1 MNAPVID
8 FYWDL
13 GSTNTYFALKL
24 LPPIA
29 AKYGAEIRYQPFNL
43 GFVFQSQKY
52 VLMKE
57 PADKLNHRLV
67 DLKRWAAKYDLPFI
81 RPTQFP
87 IKTARALRGAI
98 AMREWDLEVPYI
110 EAIFKE
116 YWELDNGEI
125 GEYSQLRLIAERLGV
140 EGAVFEATAESDRV
154 RSALIHAT
162 NQGRE
167 QGVFGAPSMMLAGEL
182 YWGKDRFE
190 FLEDHLSQLVSALK
204 GEA

>member
-52 VLMKE
+52 VLMQE

-98 AMREWDLEVPYI
+98 AMRDWGLEVPYI

-190 FLEDHLSQLVSALK
+190 FLEDHLSQLVSAVDGK
-204 GEA
+204 A